1 MVFVSLRACFHVEMF
16 TPGVPPHGRESD
28 VHLVQSE
35 ADCRSRR
42 ATGRE
47 SDRNTGESE
56 GERWRTAR
64 SAPQPITE
72 GGAGRMR
79 GCLPL
84 SKMAE
89 VCRGFGG
96 SGKRQ
101 AHCRCWRP
109 SNRLGLRINL
119 PGVLHEVSQVA
130 LHLLIF
136 EPSPRLKG
144 ALRRGDWY
152 KTKEILLKGADWI
165 LGEVK
170 TSGLRGLGGAGF
182 PTVMRWGFMNKPSDG
197 SLLLGTS
204 VDSRRF

>member
-1 MVFVSLRACFHVEMF
+1 MAV
-16 TPGVPPHGRESD
+16 
-28 VHLVQSE
+28 LVQ
-35 ADCRSRR
+35 R
-42 ATGRE
+42 AEWPTP
-47 SDRNTGESE
+47 
-56 GERWRTAR
+56 
-64 SAPQPITE
+64 APIVY
-72 GGAGRMR
+72 
-79 GCLPL
+79 CLN
-84 SKMAE
+84 
-89 VCRGFGG
+89 
-96 SGKRQ
+96 KRQ
-101 AHCRCWRP
+101 HCICLLYH
-109 SNRLGLRINL
+109 RLGLRINL